1 MNAEADNRPTAGDTT
16 MRWILTSITLLCGI
30 GLSGSV
36 VAGGPEQFA
45 GYVQG
50 GNCCDECDPCAGGG
64 WRGNRRNRDLGFN
77 CGCNG
82 SYKFPVPPLY
92 TYHWPGMYSA
102 QLMTDYHSPWRFPP
116 LKPYMD
122 ETMPEVIGSTSVLR
136 RVQPTAAVA
145 GAARSARPSSFSDHV
160 ERSLR

>member
-1 MNAEADNRPTAGDTT
+1 
-16 MRWILTSITLLCGI
+16 MRKLSICAALVASLGI
-30 GLSGSV
+30 GSL
-36 VAGGPEQFA
+36 ALANGPEQ
-45 GYVQG
+45 YSG
-50 GNCCDECDPCAGGG
+50 GSMMGGDACECDPCDPCSGGHHCLFG
-64 WRGNRRNRDLGFN
+64 RRQNQRNAEAGFN

-116 LKPYMD
+116 LKPYTD
-122 ETMPEVIGSTSVLR
+122 EVPAEVQSSLKSLR
-136 RVQPTAAVA
+136 RVQPAAAIVA
-145 GAARSARPSSFSDHV
+145 ETGTSSGSSFSQQV